1 MKKISVLIIVLYF
14 SYGLMAQTSGV
25 INFTETIK
33 LHMEMPGQDPEM
45 MKKIPQTHSVQ
56 KVLYFQGGESLYKN
70 NLGNQDLEVNNND
83 QHGGEIRM
91 VMKSPENT
99 LYADV
104 KNNVMINS
112 QEFFGKLFLI
122 NGENKKQL
130 WKITGEQKTLLD
142 YTCVKA
148 MLQDTTNTVAW
159 FTTKLPA
166 NMGPNGFTGLPGMI
180 MMVDI
185 DNGER
190 IYVASKIELRDLAEG
205 EMTKP
210 EKGKKVS
217 GEEFEKIKKEKMEE
231 MGAVQGKGGT
241 FKVMI
246 REERN

>member
-1 MKKISVLIIVLYF
+1 M
-14 SYGLMAQTSGV
+14 
-25 INFTETIK
+25 
-33 LHMEMPGQDPEM
+33 
-45 MKKIPQTHSVQ
+45 PQTHSVQ

-185 DNGER
+185 DNGS
-190 IYVASKIELRDLAEG
+190 AF
-205 EMTKP
+205 M
-210 EKGKKVS
+210 
-217 GEEFEKIKKEKMEE
+217 
-231 MGAVQGKGGT
+231 
-241 FKVMI
+241 
-246 REERN
+246 